1 MYARFVV
8 LFIVCIHFAIAVD
21 AVDPYCRSEWA
32 EEEYQEV
39 HIIFA
44 FKRCRLGD
52 FVRRL
57 RSRQVFYCA
66 GGHCGRHVH

>member
-32 EEEYQEV
+32 EEEYP
-39 HIIFA
+39 A
-44 FKRCRLGD
+44 
-52 FVRRL
+52 
-57 RSRQVFYCA
+57 
-66 GGHCGRHVH
+66 